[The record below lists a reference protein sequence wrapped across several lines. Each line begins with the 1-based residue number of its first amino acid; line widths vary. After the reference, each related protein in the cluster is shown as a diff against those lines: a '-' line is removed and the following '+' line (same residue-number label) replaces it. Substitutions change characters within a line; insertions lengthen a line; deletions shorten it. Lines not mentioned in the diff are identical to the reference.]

1 MKRISMRS
9 LLVGIDPGSLYTRV
23 VVADAQ
29 QEISEPSL
37 AAVTTQGEVVAVG
50 TEAAIRLR
58 AEPRGLVAVRPFV
71 GGVVAQ
77 QAAAQLL
84 LQTILDKVQRGAVTR
99 PTVCLAVPSLPSQVA
114 VRAWLQTTRKAG
126 VLETLLVDRGA
137 ATAIGTGWDPSR
149 AEAVVA
155 ADCGA
160 GADAAS
166 ELGEFAAAGDAQ
178 GDGGGAGRGGRSV
191 GGRGPRGHRR
201 GVRSLRGA
209 DRTDGRT
216 ARHRCGAAGG
226 GGVCG

>member
-58 AEPRGLVAVRPFV
+58 AEPRGLVAVRPFA

-84 LQTILDKVQRGAVTR
+84 LQSILDKVQRGAVTR
-99 PTVCLAVPSLPSQVA
+99 PTVCLAVPSL
-114 VRAWLQTTRKAG
+114 AG
-126 VLETLLVDRGA
+126 GSP
-137 ATAIGTGWDPSR
+137 GM
-149 AEAVVA
+149 A
-155 ADCGA
+155 AD
-160 GADAAS
+160 
-166 ELGEFAAAGDAQ
+166 DAQ
-178 GDGGGAGRGGRSV
+178 SGRIGN
-191 GGRGPRGHRR
+191 
-201 GVRSLRGA
+201 
-209 DRTDGRT
+209 
-216 ARHRCGAAGG
+216 AAGG
-226 GGVCG
+226 SRRGDGDRYRLGSVTGGSGRCGGLRRRIYADRAFRRRLSR